1 MDVTYECHL
10 IRNLK
15 YKREFLFLFLCR
27 GMKHSKHYLNMNI
40 SHLLLMML
48 LNTYLPLTMANY
60 RTLENDLIEKLNQR
74 ALLLEDSNKLSKLKH
89 NIAKNKFLQHC
100 KQKNSQQV

>member
-1 MDVTYECHL
+1 
-10 IRNLK
+10 
-15 YKREFLFLFLCR
+15 
-27 GMKHSKHYLNMNI
+27 MNI
-40 SHLLLMML
+40 SHLLLMIL